1 MTPKIVELKQ
11 TKHEVRLK
19 HDLQSLLDYEPFW
32 NVMMV
37 CSDGTIGHNRLAV
50 GLVFPQLQDQGIV
63 ICPDHSIQDITDL
76 INKTL
81 YFGHKKKRLKPT
93 QSIDERVITAEQSDT
108 ALNVASENRE
118 APPSKKQK
126 HDCLSSEDSNLTAEA
141 QSQPPKTKEQQE
153 TILEIPISTSNNQEQ
168 QISNLETPRKSARKQ
183 DQQIL
188 QRKTNIVKIQE
199 QTKNVESEDIS
210 TDRND
215 VCTDETPKVKRS
227 DVKLKKMKMT
237 KQHWQDI
244 NEMKCSKVCE
254 VEISRLQINSINVKH
269 SKKARKNLPDI
280 RKHFPSITKEKKSH
294 KKTLFLWQRRRI

>member
-1 MTPKIVELKQ
+1 MTLKIVEIKQ

-93 QSIDERVITAEQSDT
+93 IDERVITT
-108 ALNVASENRE
+108 LNLASETLKTSPN
-118 APPSKKQK
+118 KKQK

-141 QSQPPKTKEQQE
+141 QSQPPKAKEQ
-153 TILEIPISTSNNQEQ
+153 
-168 QISNLETPRKSARKQ
+168 R
-183 DQQIL
+183 
-188 QRKTNIVKIQE
+188 
-199 QTKNVESEDIS
+199 
-210 TDRND
+210 
-215 VCTDETPKVKRS
+215 
-227 DVKLKKMKMT
+227 
-237 KQHWQDI
+237 
-244 NEMKCSKVCE
+244 
-254 VEISRLQINSINVKH
+254 
-269 SKKARKNLPDI
+269 
-280 RKHFPSITKEKKSH
+280 
-294 KKTLFLWQRRRI
+294 